1 MGLLKKVGEYVSQQK
16 NVQNPIHYQG
26 KGMEA
31 LDVIE
36 AFDLNFNLG
45 NAIKYIIRCEHKGS
59 KSEDLEKA
67 IFYLNREL
75 NNSVL
80 TEL

>member
-1 MGLLKKVGEYVSQQK
+1 MGLLEKVKEYSLRVN
-16 NVQNPIHYQG
+16 NVEHPTHYQG

-45 NAIKYIIRCEHKGS
+45 NAVKYIVRCDHKGS
-59 KSEDLEKA
+59 KSEDLKKA
-67 IFYLNREL
+67 IFYLTREL
-75 NNSVL
+75 NNSCCGD
-80 TEL
+80 

>member
-1 MGLLKKVGEYVSQQK
+1 MGLLEKVKEYSRMN
-16 NVQNPIHYQG
+16 NVNHPTHYQG

-45 NAIKYIIRCEHKGS
+45 NAIKYIIRCEHKES
-59 KSEDLEKA
+59 KSEDLKKA

-75 NNSVL
+75 NSSGF
-80 TEL
+80 EE

>member
-1 MGLLKKVGEYVSQQK
+1 MGLLEKVKEYSLRMNSV
-16 NVQNPIHYQG
+16 NHPTHYRG

-45 NAIKYIIRCEHKGS
+45 NAIKYIIRCEHKGA

-67 IFYLNREL
+67 IFYLTREL
-75 NNSVL
+75 NNSCF
-80 TEL
+80 ED